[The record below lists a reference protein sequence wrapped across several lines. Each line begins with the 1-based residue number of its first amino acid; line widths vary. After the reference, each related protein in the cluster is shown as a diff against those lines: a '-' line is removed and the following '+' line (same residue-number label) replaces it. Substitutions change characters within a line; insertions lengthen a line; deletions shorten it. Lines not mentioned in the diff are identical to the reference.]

1 LTQRGLQQPARA
13 KSLFE
18 EKDLIK
24 KKCFLAESR
33 KNKTKKNI
41 EKNDKVI

>member
-1 LTQRGLQQPARA
+1 MA

-41 EKNDKVI
+41 EKNDLSVLTKMH